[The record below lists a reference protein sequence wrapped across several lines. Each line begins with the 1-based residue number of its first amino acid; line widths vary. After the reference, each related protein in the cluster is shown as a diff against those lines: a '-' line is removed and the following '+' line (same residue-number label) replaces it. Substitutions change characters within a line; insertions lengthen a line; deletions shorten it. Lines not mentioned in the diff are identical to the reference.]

1 MNNFFLRLT
10 TGILYVTVTL
20 AAIIFS
26 PVTAAILFLLGALL
40 SQHEFLRTFKGQA
53 RPHLF
58 LAVLSGAVIYS
69 ILALIAL
76 GILTHNMLG
85 FLFLP
90 VLFVFIAELYRKKEN
105 PFLNIGTTLIS
116 FVYLVIPFALL
127 NFIYAYGG
135 SAGGPDYTFILSFF
149 IIVWI
154 NDSLAYLTGLLAG
167 RNKLFARIS
176 PKKTWEGF
184 AGGFLFSMAAGA
196 GFAFFFESPH
206 IAIWLIYA
214 ACIAIFATFGDLI
227 ESMLKRNFEVKDS
240 GSILPGHGG
249 MLDRFDGV
257 LLASPAV
264 FLYLNLI

>member
-1 MNNFFLRLT
+1 M
-10 TGILYVTVTL
+10 
-20 AAIIFS
+20 
-26 PVTAAILFLLGALL
+26 
-40 SQHEFLRTFKGQA
+40 QE
-53 RPHLF
+53 
-58 LAVLSGAVIYS
+58 
-69 ILALIAL
+69 
-76 GILTHNMLG
+76 
-85 FLFLP
+85 
-90 VLFVFIAELYRKKEN
+90 KKN

-127 NFIYAYGG
+127 NFIYAYG
-135 SAGGPDYTFILSFF
+135 SDASGPDYTFILSFF

-154 NDSLAYLTGLLAG
+154 NDSLAYLATGLLAG